1 MAVFNLA
8 AGHGAGDP
16 GAVNGA
22 RKEKDDNLR
31 ISLAVEAELKKR
43 GHTVRQYRSDDSK
56 NCDWKSCR
64 SWLDKNSADFSI
76 VFHRNAFNGT
86 ATGVEVWSF
95 NADTKST
102 QIAADMSAAIASASG
117 LYNRG
122 RKGNGAAWISANVNC
137 CEPEIG
143 FVTNVS
149 DNEKFDSKFNS
160 IVNAVCDTLENHFG
174 KGTASNDVIAIGTT
188 TNYLNIRKAPV
199 TGTVLTSM
207 PTGSKCD
214 IYSIENG
221 WAKVSYGDYEGYS
234 STDYMTIE
242 YIVKEEVPKVEET
255 PKEEVNQLYRVRKSW
270 DDASSQVGAYSVLA
284 NAIEK
289 AEANKCNVYDTD
301 GSLVWEYT
309 DKSEPAET
317 PAMEENKS
325 SENDSNGPASEDN
338 SNKEVIP
345 ETEETPKLPEE
356 SEPKAE
362 GTSLDDTV
370 PAFIKFL
377 KKIVDIILSL
387 WRKA

>member
-1 MAVFNLA
+1 MAIFNLA

-31 ISLAVEAELKKR
+31 ISLAVETELKKR

-64 SWLDKNSADFSI
+64 TWIENNKADFSI

-102 QIAADMSAAIASASG
+102 QIAADMSAAIASAAG
-117 LYNRG
+117 LCNRG

-143 FVTNVS
+143 FI
-149 DNEKFDSKFNS
+149 DNSADNTKFDSKFNS

-174 KGTASNDVIAIGTT
+174 KGTVSDEVIAIGTT

-199 TGTVLTSM
+199 NGAVLTSM
-207 PTGSKCD
+207 PTGSKCN

-221 WAKVSYGDYEGYS
+221 WAKVSYGGYEGYS
-234 STDYMTIE
+234 STDYMTVE
-242 YIVKEEVPKVEET
+242 YIEKEETKVEA
-255 PKEEVNQLYRVRKSW
+255 PAPVVKQIYRVRKSW
-270 DDASSQVGAYSVLA
+270 DDASSQVGAYSVLT
-284 NAIEK
+284 NAIAK
-289 AEANKCNVYDTD
+289 AESNKCNVYDTD
-301 GSLVWEYT
+301 GNLVWEYIE
-309 DKSEPAET
+309 KSEPAET
-317 PAMEENKS
+317 PAMEDNKS
-325 SENDSNGPASEDN
+325 SENDSEGSTSEDN

-345 ETEETPKLPEE
+345 ETEETPKLPPQ
-356 SEPKAE
+356 SEPANE
-362 GTSLDDTV
+362 
-370 PAFIKFL
+370 L
-377 KKIVDIILSL
+377 KNKTFFDIINSIINFILNL
-387 WRKA
+387 FGGNK